1 MMNIAT
7 LVLYF
12 LAGWGTMSI
21 LRNVVIPIIDA
32 MLFAMGGTIFYLLHI
47 RPMTAIKHPF
57 LFISNVLKVFLYHLA
72 NTSTYK
78 RTSDYWVW
86 EPYFHYR
93 SRERKDIR

>member
-1 MMNIAT
+1 MNVVTPI
-7 LVLYF
+7 LYF

-32 MLFAMGGTIFYLLHI
+32 LLFAIGGTIFYLLHI
-47 RPMTAIKHPF
+47 KITTVIKHPF
-57 LFISNVLKVFLYHLA
+57 LFLSDIVKIFVHHVI

-78 RTSDYWVW
+78 RTSDYWIW

-93 SRERKDIR
+93 RRERKDIR